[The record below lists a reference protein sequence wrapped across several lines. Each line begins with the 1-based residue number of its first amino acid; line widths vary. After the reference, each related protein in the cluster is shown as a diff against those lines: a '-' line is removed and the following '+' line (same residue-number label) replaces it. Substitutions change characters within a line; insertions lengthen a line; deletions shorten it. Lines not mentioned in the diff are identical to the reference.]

1 MHGEPKLVSLFPH
14 ALTIDKEVEKWFNS
28 IVCDNKNMQK
38 LESSNKMLNGQT
50 GWLVLPEVNMTKR
63 EPNFEVVEMYQ
74 NKTKYWN
81 GQNVSDNKML
91 KWSICIWQ
99 QNIEMVN
106 MYLTKRYWNGQNISD
121 KKILKWSKCIWQ
133 KDLKWSPRLTGWSFP
148 TCSDHISYKEFPTM
162 LPSQP
167 ITLWKQ
173 KI

>member
-1 MHGEPKLVSLFPH
+1 
-14 ALTIDKEVEKWFNS
+14 
-28 IVCDNKNMQK
+28 MQK

-81 GQNVSDNKML
+81 GQNVSDNKIL

-106 MYLTKRYWNGQNISD
+106 MYLTTKYWNGRYVFD
-121 KKILKWSKCIWQ
+121 KKILKWSKCMWQ
-133 KDLKWSPRLTGWSFP
+133 KDIEMVKMYVTKRYWNGQNVCDKKILKWSKCMW
-148 TCSDHISYKEFPTM
+148 
-162 LPSQP
+162 
-167 ITLWKQ
+167 Q
-173 KI
+173 KYIEMVKMYVTKRY